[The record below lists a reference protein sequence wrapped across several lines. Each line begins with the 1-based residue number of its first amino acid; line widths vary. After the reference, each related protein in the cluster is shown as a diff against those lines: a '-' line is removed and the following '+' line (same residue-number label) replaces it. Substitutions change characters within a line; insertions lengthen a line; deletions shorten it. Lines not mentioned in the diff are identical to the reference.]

1 MKLLEREVSIL
12 KSVKHE
18 HIIQLEQVFETPKVK
33 LLQVLCFENCGYYK
47 TDATPLGSDPCGAQ
61 RLPGLSLETVESML
75 GAFLDCIL
83 RRLMIRLL
91 SLVVFLWRVANKCF
105 RLKHLQM

>member
-47 TDATPLGSDPCGAQ
+47 KDTTPLGSDPCGAQ

-91 SLVVFLWRVANKCF
+91 SLVVFLWRVANKCC